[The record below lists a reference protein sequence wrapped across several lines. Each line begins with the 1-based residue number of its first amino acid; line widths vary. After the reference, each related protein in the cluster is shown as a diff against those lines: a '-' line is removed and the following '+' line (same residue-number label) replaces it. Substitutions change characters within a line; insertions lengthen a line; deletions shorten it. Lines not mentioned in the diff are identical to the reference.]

1 MKRAAVV
8 AILALGGCGGSS
20 PPPDRAVQVDLPP
33 QDCEPARVRYGP
45 NPGPGAELDG
55 IPWVRGGPRATGLVA
70 LFWFWPEEWS
80 ERRVRR
86 ARIYARG
93 AGPKGLNMKVMWT
106 FADPAAWQRAGAD
119 ISIRGRRIGGH
130 GRYSRTF
137 PAVGSGTADDAP
149 AYATIIN
156 LPRPGCWR
164 LTATTGSLD
173 GWVDI
178 RAVR

>member
-1 MKRAAVV
+1 VKRAAVV

-33 QDCEPARVRYGP
+33 RGCKPARVRYGP
-45 NPGPGAELDG
+45 NPGPLPVTDG
-55 IPWVRGGPRATGLVA
+55 LPWVAGGPRASGLIA
-70 LFWFWPEEWS
+70 LFWFWPPEWL
-80 ERRVRR
+80 ERRVPR

-106 FADPAAWQRAGAD
+106 FADAASRHRAGAE
-119 ISIRGRRIGGH
+119 ISIRGRRFGGR
-130 GRYSRTF
+130 GRYSETF
-137 PAVGSGTADDAP
+137 PAVGSGGPDDAQS
-149 AYATIIN
+149 YATIID